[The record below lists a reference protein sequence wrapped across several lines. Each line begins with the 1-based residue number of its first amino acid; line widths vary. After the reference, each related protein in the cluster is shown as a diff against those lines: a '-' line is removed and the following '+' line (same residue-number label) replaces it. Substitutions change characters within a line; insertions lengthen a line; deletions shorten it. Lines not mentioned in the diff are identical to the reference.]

1 MRLQRTKCSI
11 GKLMNA
17 VNHAPFHSYDINER
31 KTEINEKIRRKER
44 QIKRDEEFY
53 GIKNAR
59 KCRMVFNESNIL
71 NRFPGCQLFI
81 TLAGKKT
88 ARWLEATSKFTTSR
102 KKFIAA
108 NKANLKCSILFQPR
122 VTRFTGFQT
131 RSSLVFDRQLARD
144 DSLLVEGPARIS
156 LLVYLR
162 RWINY

>member
-1 MRLQRTKCSI
+1 
-11 GKLMNA
+11 MNA
-17 VNHAPFHSYDINER
+17 VNHARFHSYDINER

-88 ARWLEATSKFTTSR
+88 AR
-102 KKFIAA
+102 
-108 NKANLKCSILFQPR
+108 
-122 VTRFTGFQT
+122 
-131 RSSLVFDRQLARD
+131 
-144 DSLLVEGPARIS
+144 
-156 LLVYLR
+156 
-162 RWINY
+162 

>member
-17 VNHAPFHSYDINER
+17 VNHARFHSCDINER
-31 KTEINEKIRRKER
+31 KTKINEKIRRKER
-44 QIKRDEEFY
+44 QINRDEAFY

-59 KCRMVFNESNIL
+59 KRRMVFNESNIL

-81 TLAGKKT
+81 TVAGKKT

-108 NKANLKCSILFQPR
+108 NKANLKRSILFQPR
-122 VTRFTGFQT
+122 VTRFTSFQT
-131 RSSLVFDRQLARD
+131 RSPLVFDRQLARD

>member
-17 VNHAPFHSYDINER
+17 VNHARFHSYDINER

-108 NKANLKCSILFQPR
+108 NLKCSILFQPR